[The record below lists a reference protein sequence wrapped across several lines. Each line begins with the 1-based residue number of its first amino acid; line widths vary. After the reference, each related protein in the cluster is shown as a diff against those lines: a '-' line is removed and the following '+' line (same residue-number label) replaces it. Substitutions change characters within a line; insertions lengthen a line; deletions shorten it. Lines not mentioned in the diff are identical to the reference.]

1 MLAALPAPI
10 RPFLAF
16 AASRTKSTVTLSWLL
31 DCDRTLTF
39 DAPTAPHRRGPTKMS
54 RSLPRLGLLAAIATF
69 ACTDATTSPNARP
82 SLAGKATL
90 NVAAADAPSYIL
102 LASGNSLRDGLVADV
117 EAAGG
122 TVVSSIGEIGVVVAT
137 SADPNFAKKAKAISG
152 ISDAVPDVT
161 VQWTEPTVGGEV
173 EATEAAVDAQTHG
186 PTGYG
191 SHDSFRLVQWAPDA
205 IEAPAAW
212 DAGYRGAGARVAIL
226 DGGIYTSHVDLAG
239 KVDMGASRSFAKSG
253 NTLTPF
259 NSDVGTFW
267 HGTHVAG
274 IVAASANGIGTVGI
288 APEATI
294 IGVKVLHAGSGQFAW
309 IIDGIMYAARPIG
322 HPDGGAGADIINM
335 SIGVIGGFLRQGAG
349 NAQLAAAVSRATM
362 YAVQR
367 GVTVIASAGNDAT
380 DIDHTANRI
389 FIPGQSTGVITVSAL
404 GPMGWATGAA
414 FDLDRRA
421 SYTNFGQSA
430 INLAG
435 PGGDS
440 ALPGTAFCSKPR
452 IGSAVP
458 LTNFCW
464 VFDMVLAPS
473 RGAAASTTS
482 YSWANGTSMSSPAV
496 AGVAALIVGK
506 AKSEG
511 VKITPSQV
519 RTKLEKSAD
528 DLGKPGNDDTYGAG
542 RVNARRAVE

>member
-1 MLAALPAPI
+1 
-10 RPFLAF
+10 
-16 AASRTKSTVTLSWLL
+16 
-31 DCDRTLTF
+31 
-39 DAPTAPHRRGPTKMS
+39 MS

-69 ACTDATTSPNARP
+69 GCTDATTSPDSRP

-102 LASGNSLRDGLVADV
+102 LASGNSLRDGLVAEV

-122 TVVSSIGEIGVVVAT
+122 TVVSSIGEIGVVIAR

-152 ISDAVPDVT
+152 ISDAVADVT
-161 VQWTEPTVGGEV
+161 VQWTEPKVGAEIDASEG
-173 EATEAAVDAQTHG
+173 AVDGQSHG

-191 SHDSFRLVQWAPDA
+191 SHDSFRLLQWAPDA

-212 DAGYRGAGARVAIL
+212 NAGYRGAGARVAIL
-226 DGGIYTSHVDLAG
+226 DGGIYTSHNDLAG
-239 KVDMGASRSFAKSG
+239 KVDMAASRSFALSG
-253 NTLTPF
+253 TTLTPF
-259 NSDVGTFW
+259 NSDIGTFW

-294 IGVKVLHAGSGQFAW
+294 IGVKVLHNGSGAFSW
-309 IIDGIMYAARPIG
+309 IINGIMYAARPVG

-335 SIGVIGGFLRQGAG
+335 SIGVRGGFLRQGAG
-349 NAQLAAAVSRATM
+349 NAQLAMAVSRATM

-367 GVTVIASAGNDAT
+367 GVTVIASAGNDAI

-430 INLAG
+430 INLGG

-440 ALPGTAFCSKPR
+440 ALPGNAVCSKPR
-452 IGSAVP
+452 VGGGPAIV
-458 LTNFCW
+458 NFCW
-464 VFDMVLAPS
+464 VFDMVMAPS
-473 RGAAASTTS
+473 RGSGASTTT
-482 YSWANGTSMSSPAV
+482 YSWAAGTSMSSPAV

-506 AKSEG
+506 AKAEG
-511 VKITPSQV
+511 VTLTPSQV
-519 RTKLEKSAD
+519 RTALERSAD

-542 RVNARRAVE
+542 RVNARRAVQ